1 MADFRPV
8 AGKMQSKSGVVASES
23 KKPISKTQGS
33 VIKTRSVV
41 WAPGGYTGG
50 SLIVK
55 KGIRNRGESV
65 EAHEFRTILE
75 QNKTSLPEHPCRM
88 LEDNLLIFL
97 NRFKKKKK
105 ELNTYSPLLHN
116 LS

>member
-8 AGKMQSKSGVVASES
+8 AGKMQKESGVVASES
-23 KKPISKTQGS
+23 KKPVSKTQGR

-55 KGIRNRGESV
+55 KGIRNRIGS
-65 EAHEFRTILE
+65 TQKGYSQTK
-75 QNKTSLPEHPCRM
+75 QNEPS
-88 LEDNLLIFL
+88 
-97 NRFKKKKK
+97 
-105 ELNTYSPLLHN
+105 
-116 LS
+116 